1 MSAKNNKIKK
11 PAGLVIVYTGEGKGK
26 TTAAIGLAIRAAGW
40 GKKIAVIQFI
50 KGYKEI
56 GEWKFLESIKQI
68 DIYQTHDSKIASI
81 GLPNNQHK
89 SSCLKSLKMLKTL
102 INKDEHD
109 VLILDEI
116 NNAISYDLVE
126 AGEIIKILND
136 RPVRQTVILTGRNAP
151 EEILEIADLVTE
163 MKNIKHPYDIG
174 IQAKRGID
182 Y

>member
-1 MSAKNNKIKK
+1 
-11 PAGLVIVYTGEGKGK
+11 
-26 TTAAIGLAIRAAGW
+26 
-40 GKKIAVIQFI
+40 
-50 KGYKEI
+50 
-56 GEWKFLESIKQI
+56 
-68 DIYQTHDSKIASI
+68 
-81 GLPNNQHK
+81 
-89 SSCLKSLKMLKTL
+89 MLKTL